1 MCEGDCGLSPRM
13 DEKLFVSIV
22 SVVYISLDSIRKQ
35 KKIKEFKEIFFLFFF
50 FVGLGFELRAS
61 RYTDFNIILKNC

>member
-35 KKIKEFKEIFFLFFF
+35 KK
-50 FVGLGFELRAS
+50 
-61 RYTDFNIILKNC
+61 